1 MAGTLA
7 GLILDLDGLA
17 IDSESTYRAAWRA
30 AAAEM
35 GYRYSDADWAG
46 LLGLSGPDVLAGLA
60 NLAGDGF
67 DQARFRQ
74 LSGEIWLA
82 QVETDGIAVKPG
94 LPELLEVAQA
104 AGIPYCIATNSRA
117 AAARR
122 SLAYAGL
129 AETFP
134 LLVAVDQVARGK
146 PAPDVYLAA
155 AGRLGLPASACL
167 ALEDSP
173 VGVAAAVAAGIR
185 CWLVPS
191 SYPVDALAGRQAERV
206 LSDLRE
212 AADFISAA
220 RSLPL

>member
-1 MAGTLA
+1 MVAAVA

-17 IDSESTYRAAWRA
+17 IDSESTYRAAWRS

-35 GYRYSDADWAG
+35 GFRFSEEDWTS
-46 LLGLSGPDVLAGLA
+46 LLGLSGADVLAGLA
-60 NLAGDGF
+60 TLAGADF
-67 DQARFRQ
+67 DEARFRR
-74 LSGEIWLA
+74 LSGEVWLA
-82 QVETDGIAVKPG
+82 KVETDGIAVKSG
-94 LPELLEVAQA
+94 LSELLDATRSA
-104 AGIPYCIATNSRA
+104 DIPYCIATNSRA
-117 AAARR
+117 IAARR

-129 AETFP
+129 AEAFP

-155 AGRLGLPASACL
+155 AERLGLPASACL

-173 VGVAAAVAAGIR
+173 VGVAAAAAAGIR

-191 SYPVDALAGRQAERV
+191 AYPVDALAGRQAERV
-206 LSDLRE
+206 LADLRE
-212 AADFISAA
+212 VADLISAA

>member
-1 MAGTLA
+1 MVAAVA

-17 IDSESTYRAAWRA
+17 IDSESTYRVAWRS

-35 GYRYSDADWAG
+35 GCRFSEEDWTS
-46 LLGLSGPDVLAGLA
+46 LLGLSGADVLAGLA
-60 NLAGDGF
+60 TLAGADF
-67 DQARFRQ
+67 DEARFRQ

-82 QVETDGIAVKPG
+82 KVETDGIAVKPG
-94 LPELLEVAQA
+94 LLELLETARSA
-104 AGIPYCIATNSRA
+104 DIPYCIATNSRA
-117 AAARR
+117 TAARR

-129 AETFP
+129 AEAFP

-155 AGRLGLPASACL
+155 AERLGLPASACL

-173 VGVAAAVAAGIR
+173 VGVAAAAAAGIR

-191 SYPVDALAGRQAERV
+191 VYPVDAVASRQAERV
-206 LSDLRE
+206 LADLRE
-212 AADFISAA
+212 VADLISAA